1 MISTHQALRREIA
14 AREDAERQ
22 LRNLVQFAEL
32 VADSTPHIIYLFDL
46 DQARLLYINRQLER
60 VLGYGADATL
70 NEGLDFILGILHP
83 LDLSLAQDMPERFA
97 ALERD
102 GIVEVDLR
110 VRKAD
115 GDWCWLHSRNIVLL
129 RTADEIPRQILG
141 TAEDV
146 TERKRSEESLMLLRR
161 AIESANEGISVHD
174 TSGRTVY
181 QNDAFTRTYGYHPED
196 LDRGGGPTVLFDKH
210 EIGEEVLSR
219 IHSGDPWSG
228 EVDLRRSDGTILP
241 TLLRGARVADDSGSA
256 LGIALVCTDVSE
268 RRRMDE
274 RARVHEAELA
284 HVLRLS
290 TVGEMATGLAHEI
303 NQPLSGIVSY
313 ARGCARRLEAGTL
326 DTAGVSGVLEQI
338 AREALRAG
346 EIIRRLRALVR
357 KEKPRREETDLNR
370 VVREV
375 ARLVGA
381 EARGRRVRLHLRLQ
395 APLPTVRVDQIQ
407 IEQVLLNL
415 VRNGFEAMNDLPV
428 EQRILMIETSVDD
441 GHLRA
446 AVTDAGPGMP
456 AEVSERVFEPFFTTK
471 GEGLGMGLAI
481 SRTIVEAHDGQLA
494 LEPGSPGTTFCFR
507 LPVNEREGARA

>member
-1 MISTHQALRREIA
+1 VIDGDQALQREIA
-14 AREDAERQ
+14 ARVDAERQ
-22 LRNLVQFAEL
+22 LRSLIHFAEQ
-32 VADSTPHIIYLFDL
+32 VADATPHIIYLFDL
-46 DQARLLYINRQLER
+46 EQARLLYINRQLTR
-60 VLGYGADATL
+60 VLGYLPDATL
-70 NEGLDFILGILHP
+70 NQGIDFILGILHP
-83 LDLSLAQDMPERFA
+83 LDLSLAQDMTERFA
-97 ALERD
+97 ALERN
-102 GIVEVDLR
+102 GVVEVDLR
-110 VRKAD
+110 VRRAQ
-115 GDWCWLHSRNIVLL
+115 GDWCWIHSRNTVLL
-129 RTADEIPRQILG
+129 RTEDDLPRQILG
-141 TAEDV
+141 TAEDI
-146 TERKRSEESLMLLRR
+146 TERKRAEERLVLLRR
-161 AIESANEGISVHD
+161 AIESANEGISVCD
-174 TSGRTVY
+174 MAGRSVY
-181 QNDAFTRTYGYHPED
+181 QNDTFSRMYGYGTDD
-196 LDRGGGPTVLFDKH
+196 LDQEGGPIVLFDKQ

-219 IHSGDPWSG
+219 IHAGDPWTG
-228 EVDLRRSDGTILP
+228 EVDLRRSDGTVLP
-241 TLLRGARVADDSGSA
+241 TLLRAALVTDDSGA
-256 LGIALVCTDVSE
+256 AVGIALVCTDVSE

-326 DTAGVSGVLEQI
+326 DSGRVSEVLEQI

-375 ARLVGA
+375 ARLVAA

-395 APLPTVRVDQIQ
+395 APLPIVRVDQIQ

-415 VRNGFEAMNDLPV
+415 VRNGFEAMRDLPV

-441 GHLRA
+441 DQLRA

-456 AEVSERVFEPFFTTK
+456 TEVSERVFEPFFTTK

-507 LPVNEREGARA
+507 LPVSEREVTRG